1 VLLVSSGLLCA
12 LGLLAAVSGV
22 LAARDASATAIA
34 TDRGFPG
41 GRYFVV
47 NCPFSHRNNDDPIV
61 FPGEPG
67 RSHDHTYL
75 GNTSVDAR
83 STPASLRGGE
93 TTCNVKSDA
102 AGYWLPTLY
111 AGQSPIVPFLALA
124 YYVRRTSGYL
134 RPFPADLRM
143 VAGEATAKRA
153 QSRTVVSWSCGGI
166 GGARRFAVPPRCSRN
181 QPLRYIVE
189 FPNCWNGKSADS
201 PNHKSHMAYSRRGR
215 CPASHPVEVP
225 KLVLV
230 VFYEGVPA
238 GAQLSS
244 GKFGGH
250 ADFMNGWDPNVLA
263 AYVQQI

>member
-1 VLLVSSGLLCA
+1 VLLAASGLCA
-12 LGLLAAVSGV
+12 LGLLAAVSTV
-22 LAARDASATAIA
+22 LAAPDASATAIA
-34 TDRGFPG
+34 TDGGFPG

-83 STPASLRGGE
+83 STPSSLRGGE

-111 AGQSPIVPFLALA
+111 AGQTPIVPFLALA

-143 VAGEATAKRA
+143 VAGNSTATRA
-153 QSRTVVSWSCGGI
+153 QSRSVVSWSCGGI

-201 PNHKSHMAYSRRGR
+201 PNHKAHMAYSRRGR
-215 CPASHPVEVP
+215 CPASHPVEMP